1 MSLKIIADKYIVNLK
16 FIVIL
21 SVILSGLKFRKVLTQ
36 KNTIVIFLVVLLIKL
51 FALMTDLVS
60 RLLFLEVTALLMNL
74 VKQFLKS

>member
-51 FALMTDLVS
+51 FALMIDLVS